1 MALPGRPWI
10 STSRSPRPTGDS
22 RALLYATA
30 ALFFLGFAGK
40 GVRAIFGE
48 IGSLIPMG
56 AALAVFVVVFRR
68 SGARLT
74 LRRFPTTIS
83 LFVAWCACTTAW
95 SLYPLDTVKFSVLQ
109 AGVTLV
115 SISIAVALPLPLLV
129 DALILAFQWIIA
141 SSYLLEAVVALFHEG
156 PLAPP
161 VLWGKGPLPASSY
174 WIDGRLFEGGPIQGF
189 PGNRNPLAFIALLM
203 GVCLVLRWMQTRSR
217 TLSTVLWGLAGL
229 AVFPLTGSA
238 TVVLSALGCAI
249 AIGVLVIC
257 RRVEPSK
264 RLSLVGVFAGMA
276 GVGALGVF
284 FARHWVADF
293 FGRSPDMSGR
303 SVIWHAVMRLVRER
317 PTGGWGW
324 TIGWATYMEPFK
336 SLVVRG
342 DGTSTNQSH
351 NVYVEAALLTGVIGL
366 LIISFAVVWTTYRL
380 IKVAVAHID
389 DNLLDVIPAV
399 LMIAMVIQSF
409 TESRMLSEGNWM
421 LFVVISTWVK
431 VRGEVPFVWPSAAR
445 EHLEYA

>member
-141 SSYLLEAVVALFHEG
+141 SSYLLEAAVALFHEG

-161 VLWGKGPLPASSY
+161 VLW
-174 WIDGRLFEGGPIQGF
+174 
-189 PGNRNPLAFIALLM
+189 AFA
-203 GVCLVLRWMQTRSR
+203 
-217 TLSTVLWGLAGL
+217 
-229 AVFPLTGSA
+229 P
-238 TVVLSALGCAI
+238 
-249 AIGVLVIC
+249 
-257 RRVEPSK
+257 
-264 RLSLVGVFAGMA
+264 
-276 GVGALGVF
+276 
-284 FARHWVADF
+284 
-293 FGRSPDMSGR
+293 
-303 SVIWHAVMRLVRER
+303 
-317 PTGGWGW
+317 
-324 TIGWATYMEPFK
+324 
-336 SLVVRG
+336 
-342 DGTSTNQSH
+342 
-351 NVYVEAALLTGVIGL
+351 
-366 LIISFAVVWTTYRL
+366 
-380 IKVAVAHID
+380 
-389 DNLLDVIPAV
+389 
-399 LMIAMVIQSF
+399 
-409 TESRMLSEGNWM
+409 
-421 LFVVISTWVK
+421 
-431 VRGEVPFVWPSAAR
+431 
-445 EHLEYA
+445 